1 MVENNA
7 SALRKL
13 SFLAYL
19 FLAYLF
25 LATIPKWLGL
35 ASVEVATFGI
45 HHGAAFA
52 AVTGP

>member
-19 FLAYLF
+19 FLA
-25 LATIPKWLGL
+25 TIPKWSGL